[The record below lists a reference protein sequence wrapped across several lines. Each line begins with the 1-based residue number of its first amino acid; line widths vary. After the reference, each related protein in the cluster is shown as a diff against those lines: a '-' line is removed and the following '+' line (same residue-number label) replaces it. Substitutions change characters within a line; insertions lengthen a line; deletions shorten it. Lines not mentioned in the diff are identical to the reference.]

1 MSRPLPGIR
10 DLAGNA
16 ALCLAVFIGFL
27 VCLPFVF
34 AGYAYL
40 AAERFFRKDS

>member
-1 MSRPLPGIR
+1 MPRSLPGIR

-16 ALCLAVFIGFL
+16 ALCLAVFLGFV
-27 VCLPFVF
+27 VCFPFLL

-40 AAERFFRKDS
+40 AAERFF